1 MSNQTIKTLIIMLF
15 VSLLALPMI
24 AQKATLKGK
33 LTNEDD
39 GTTLPFA
46 TININDGET
55 GATTDFDGN
64 YEIQLDAGTYNVTY
78 EYIGLTAKTQQITL
92 AAGET
97 KDMSVGL
104 TESAELLEQVVVTG
118 TKSGVKIGESTVS
131 IAVVK
136 PDLLNNTNS
145 DSDEIVQ
152 KVPGVSVID
161 GQANIRGGSGYSY
174 GAGSRVLL
182 LVDDLPFL
190 AGDAG
195 FPNWSDIPIEN
206 AGQVEVLKGA
216 ASSLYGSS
224 AMNGIINFKTAYPT
238 SESYT
243 RVSLYNV
250 NYFPPRTE
258 SIINDEGTEVDLDRQ
273 WWDNDDSRRD
283 VLFEGDSTTLNKPG
297 DRGVQFAHRQ
307 KFGKFDLVV
316 GGVLYD
322 NYGFRQFSRDRK
334 ARLNFNTRYRIT
346 DKFSVGVN
354 GNINRGSSVSYFLWQ
369 DPDNGA
375 FESFQ
380 RLTEP
385 LYSLATL
392 VNFNPEFNTTTPS
405 QTFRYNID
413 PFLTIFD
420 EKGNRHKILSRYYH
434 IENDNGNNQS
444 NFSDLLYGEYQFQ
457 REFKESGINL
467 VAGALGQVTYSEAQL
482 YGNSKYSSSN
492 IGAYAQIDKRFAD
505 KLTLS
510 LGGRYEMNTINSPE
524 IINSSESCHEG
535 GRIDNPE
542 PTSREAKP
550 VFRAGLNY
558 QPAEYTYLRAS
569 WGQGYRFP
577 TIAERYVSTSV
588 GDLLFICPNPS
599 LQSETGW
606 SAEIGARQGV
616 KISSWQGFVDLSYF
630 WTEYQDMM
638 EFTFGGPDADGTVNG
653 FQSGNIDDTRIR
665 GAEISFL
672 GQGELFGVPTNL
684 IAGYTYIDPQYQ
696 NFDAQTAAN
705 STSNENILK
714 YRFRHTA
721 KLDIESTF
729 KKKLSIGASLQYNS
743 KMEALDIYFY
753 DLGKFL
759 LADFEDLIN
768 TIQPNGQGFDE
779 LAGDILGIKAFRD
792 RKDGGTAVLDFRVAY
807 NISEVAKI
815 SFILKNATNQVYT
828 LRPALMEAPM
838 NLTVRADV
846 TLRGKAKN

>member
-1 MSNQTIKTLIIMLF
+1 MSNPTFKTLMTIFF
-15 VSLLALPMI
+15 VSLFALPMM

-33 LTNEDD
+33 LTNSDN

-46 TININDGET
+46 TVNINKGAA

-64 YEIQLDAGTYNVTY
+64 YEIQLEAGTYSVTC
-78 EYIGLTAKTQQITL
+78 EYIGLTAKTEEITL
-92 AAGET
+92 AAGEV
-97 KDMSVGL
+97 KEWNVGL
-104 TESAELLEQVVVTG
+104 TESAELLEQVVVTAN
-118 TKSGVKIGESTVS
+118 KSGVKIGESTIS

-152 KVPGVSVID
+152 KVPGVNVID
-161 GQANIRGGSGYSY
+161 GQANIRGGSGYSF

-206 AGQVEVLKGA
+206 SGQVEVLKGA
-216 ASSLYGSS
+216 ASALYGSS

-243 RVSLYNV
+243 RISLYNT
-250 NYFPPRTE
+250 NYFTPRRE
-258 SIINDEGTEVDLDRQ
+258 SGINNEGEEVDLDRQ
-273 WWDNDDSRRD
+273 WWDDEDDRRN
-283 VLFEGDSTTLNKPG
+283 VLIEGDSTSLNKPG

-322 NYGFRQFSRDRK
+322 NYGFRQFERDRRG
-334 ARLNFNTRYRIT
+334 RLNFNTRYRIT
-346 DKFSVGVN
+346 DKVSVGVN
-354 GNINRGSSVSYFLWQ
+354 GNINRGASTTYFLWQ
-369 DPDNGA
+369 NPDEGA

-380 RLTEP
+380 RLEEP
-385 LYSLATL
+385 LFTLATAIG
-392 VNFNPEFNTTTPS
+392 FNPEFTTTTSS
-405 QTFRYNID
+405 QVFRYNID
-413 PFLTIFD
+413 PFVTIFD

-457 REFKESGINL
+457 RTLQNSGINL
-467 VAGALGQVTYSEAQL
+467 VAGVVGQATFSEAEL
-482 YGNSKYSSSN
+482 YGNANYNSSN
-492 IGAYAQIDKRFAD
+492 VATYAQADKRFAD

-510 LGGRYEMNTINSPE
+510 VGARFEMNTINSPDN
-524 IINSSESCHEG
+524 INSSESCHEG
-535 GRIDNPE
+535 GSLVNPE
-542 PTSREAKP
+542 PQSREAKP

-577 TIAERYVSTSV
+577 TIAERYISTDIGS
-588 GDLLFICPNPS
+588 LLFICPNPT

-606 SAEIGARQGV
+606 SSEIGIRQGV
-616 KISSWQGFVDLSYF
+616 KISSWQGFLDLSAF

-638 EFTFGGPDADGTVNG
+638 EFTFGGPNTDTRVNG

-696 NFDAQTAAN
+696 NFTEQIAAN
-705 STSNENILK
+705 STSSENVLK
-714 YRFRHTA
+714 YRFKHSA
-721 KLDIESTF
+721 KLDIESTIQ
-729 KKKLSIGASLQYNS
+729 KKVSLGVSVQYNS
-743 KMEALDIYFY
+743 KMEALDAYFY
-753 DLGKFL
+753 DLGRFL
-759 LADFEDLIN
+759 LADFEN
-768 TIQPNGQGFDE
+768 FFTPEVFDE
-779 LAGDILGIKAFRD
+779 LAGDILGIREFRERRD
-792 RKDGGTAVLDFRVAY
+792 RGTAVLDIRLAY
-807 NISEVAKI
+807 NTGPAKI

-828 LRPALMEAPM
+828 LRPGLLEAPM

-846 TLRGKAKN
+846 TLRGKVKN

>member
-1 MSNQTIKTLIIMLF
+1 MRNPTVKTLMTLFF
-15 VSLLALPMI
+15 VSLFALPMM
-24 AQKATLKGK
+24 AQKATLKGQ
-33 LTNEDD
+33 LLNEN

-46 TININDGET
+46 TIKVGDT
-55 GATTDFDGN
+55 GTTTDYDGN
-64 YEIQLDAGTYNVTY
+64 YELQLDAGTHEITY
-78 EYIGLTAKTQQITL
+78 EYIGLTAKTETV
-92 AAGET
+92 AVSAGEV
-97 KDMSVGL
+97 KEL
-104 TESAELLEQVVVTG
+104 TVSLSESAELLEQVVVTG

-152 KVPGVSVID
+152 KVPGVTVID

-206 AGQVEVLKGA
+206 AGQIEVLKGA

-243 RVSLYNV
+243 RISLYNT
-250 NYFPPRTE
+250 NYFSPRVE
-258 SIINDEGTEVDLDRQ
+258 SITNDDGENIDLDRK

-283 VLFEGDSTTLNKPG
+283 VFFEEDSITLKKPG
-297 DRGVQFAHRQ
+297 DRGIQFAHRQ
-307 KFGKFDLVV
+307 KFGKFDLVL
-316 GGVLYD
+316 GGVVYD
-322 NYGFRQFSRDRK
+322 NHGFRQFERDNK
-334 ARLNFNTRYRIT
+334 VRLNFNTRYRIT
-346 DKFSVGVN
+346 DRISVGVN

-369 DPDNGA
+369 DPNDGA
-375 FESFQ
+375 YESFQ
-380 RLTEP
+380 RLEEP
-385 LYSLATL
+385 LYTLASI
-392 VNFNPEFNTTTPS
+392 VGFNPEFNTTTSS

-420 EKGNRHKILSRYYH
+420 KKGNRHKILSRYYH
-434 IENDNGNNQS
+434 INNDNGNNQA
-444 NFSDLLYGEYQFQ
+444 NKSDLLYGEYQYQ
-457 REFKESGINL
+457 RNFENAGLNL
-467 VAGALGQVTYSEAQL
+467 VAGTVGSVTYSEAQL
-482 YGNSKYSSSN
+482 YGNAEYSSSN
-492 IGAYAQIDKRFAD
+492 VGAYAQIDKKFAD

-510 LGGRYEMNTINSPE
+510 VGGRYEMNTINSPDS
-524 IINSSESCHEG
+524 ISSTCHVDELTNPL
-535 GRIDNPE
+535 GRLNNPE
-542 PTSREAKP
+542 TKSREAKP
-550 VFRAGLNY
+550 VFRAGINY
-558 QPAEYTYLRAS
+558 QPAEYTYFRAS

-577 TIAERYVSTSV
+577 TIAERYISTDV
-588 GDLLFICPNPS
+588 GDLLFICPNPT

-638 EFTFGGPDADGTVNG
+638 EFTFGGANPDPLNPLNG

-665 GAEISFL
+665 GAEISFM
-672 GQGELFGVPTNL
+672 GQGELFGLPTNL
-684 IAGYTYIDPQYQ
+684 IAGYTYINPQYQ

-705 STSNENILK
+705 STSNENVLK
-714 YRFRHTA
+714 YRFKHTA
-721 KLDIESTF
+721 KLDIETTIA
-729 KKKLSIGASLQYNS
+729 KKLSIGASVQYNS
-743 KMEALDIYFY
+743 RMEALDVYFY
-753 DLGKFL
+753 DLGYFL
-759 LADFEDLIN
+759 LDEFKGFFPGEA
-768 TIQPNGQGFDE
+768 FDE
-779 LAGDILGIKAFRD
+779 VAGDILGVEQFRNRND
-792 RKDGGTAVLDFRVAY
+792 KGTTVVDFRLAY
-807 NISEVAKI
+807 NISDVAKI
-815 SFILKNATNQVYT
+815 SFIAKNATNQAYT
-828 LRPALMEAPM
+828 LRPALMEAPL

>member
-1 MSNQTIKTLIIMLF
+1 MSNQTFRTLLVAFFMILF
-15 VSLLALPMI
+15 VLPVM
-24 AQKATLKGK
+24 AQQATLKGQ
-33 LTNEDD
+33 LFNDAD

-46 TININDGET
+46 TIIVGDT
-55 GATTDFDGN
+55 GAGTTTDFDGN
-64 YEIQLDAGTYNVTY
+64 YELQLDAGTHNITF
-78 EYIGLTAKTQQITL
+78 EYIGLTAKTESVTL
-92 AAGET
+92 TAGEM
-97 KDMSVGL
+97 KDLSVRLG
-104 TESAELLEQVVVTG
+104 ESAELLEQVVVTAN
-118 TKSGVKIGESTVS
+118 KSGVKIGESTVS

-152 KVPGVSVID
+152 KVPGVNVID

-238 SESYT
+238 SETYT
-243 RVSLYNV
+243 RISLYNT
-250 NYFPPRTE
+250 NYFPPAEE
-258 SIINDEGTEVDLDRQ
+258 SIMQGDTSIALDRR
-273 WWDNDDSRRD
+273 WWDNDDSRRN
-283 VLFEGDSTTLNKPG
+283 VLIEEDSVTLNKPTR
-297 DRGVQFAHRQ
+297 RGLQFAHRQ
-307 KFGKFDLVV
+307 KFGKFDLVL

-322 NYGFRQFSRDRK
+322 DHGFRQFERDRK

-346 DKFSVGVN
+346 DKFSIGVN

-369 DPDNGA
+369 NPNEGSY
-375 FESFQ
+375 ESFQ
-380 RLTEP
+380 SLREP
-385 LYSLATL
+385 LYTL
-392 VNFNPEFNTTTPS
+392 SALVGVNPDFTTTTPS
-405 QTFRYNID
+405 ETFRYNID

-434 IENDNGNNQS
+434 INNDNGNNQA
-444 NFSDLLYGEYQFQ
+444 NTSDLLYGEYQFQ
-457 REFKESGINL
+457 RTFQGSGINL
-467 VAGALGQVTYSEAQL
+467 VAGVLGQKTFSEAQL
-482 YGNSKYSSSN
+482 YGNANYTSSN
-492 IGAYAQIDKRFAD
+492 VGAYAQIDKRFAD
-505 KLTLS
+505 KLTVS
-510 LGGRYEMNTINSPE
+510 FGSRYEINTITSPE
-524 IINSSESCHEG
+524 MISSICHV
-535 GRIDNPE
+535 DTLNPRGLISN
-542 PTSREAKP
+542 PDTKSREAKP
-550 VFRAGLNY
+550 VFRAGINY

-588 GDLLFICPNPS
+588 GDLLSICPNPI

-606 SAEIGARQGV
+606 SAEIGLRQGV
-616 KISSWQGFVDLSYF
+616 KISSWQGFIDLSGF
-630 WTEYQDMM
+630 MTEYQDMM
-638 EFTFGGPDADGTVNG
+638 EFTFGGADINNRVDG

-684 IAGYTYIDPQYQ
+684 IAGYTYIDPTYQ
-696 NFDAQTAAN
+696 NFTDQTRMN

-721 KLDIESTF
+721 KLDIESTI
-729 KKKLSIGASLQYNS
+729 KKRFSLGLSVQYNS

-753 DLGKFL
+753 DLGNFL
-759 LADFEDLIN
+759 LEPYRPTIEAFGLNFE
-768 TIQPNGQGFDE
+768 E
-779 LAGDILGIKAFRD
+779 LAGDILGIREFRERND
-792 RKDGGTAVLDFRVAY
+792 RGTAVVDIRAAY
-807 NISEVAKI
+807 NISDVAKI
-815 SFILKNATNQVYT
+815 SFILKNATNQTYT

-846 TLRGKAKN
+846 TFRGKAKN